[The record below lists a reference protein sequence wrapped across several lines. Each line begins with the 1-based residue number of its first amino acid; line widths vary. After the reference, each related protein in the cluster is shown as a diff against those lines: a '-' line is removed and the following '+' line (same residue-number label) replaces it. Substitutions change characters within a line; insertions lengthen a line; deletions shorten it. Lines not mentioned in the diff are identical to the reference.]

1 MKFNEQ
7 LSTYLHSVSATQ
19 KELAEYS
26 GLSTATISRFRSGKR
41 EPAYNSKELED
52 LARALT
58 DLAEKKQI
66 PIGSFEEV
74 YQTLRDSVEDLLRV
88 DHDVFLGNLNY
99 LLKYLGVRNTE
110 LAGGIH
116 SDLSHVSRIL
126 AGTSN
131 PGNTN
136 IFIHEVATYLAMRYS
151 GSSELESIA
160 KLLGVNTSEISTTA
174 GLRDHIVYYLG
185 SHAHTETDDSFPR
198 FLAALDTFDLNDYL
212 KSVHFDEIKVP
223 ASIPH
228 LPTRKEYYGIKKM
241 MESEIDFM
249 KTTVLSKSN
258 EDCILYSDM
267 PLEEMASDPEFPKKY
282 MLGMALMLKK
292 GLHLHQIH
300 DVNRP
305 FPEMMLGLESWIPLY
320 MTGQISPYYLP
331 ASQNQVFLHFLKVSG
346 VAALEGTA
354 IAGHQASGRYV
365 LYRSKEDV
373 KHYQV
378 RAKQL
383 LSKAHP
389 LMDIY
394 RQDKAELY
402 HKKQRQAFAGSSCK
416 MICSN
421 LPVYFLPEELLLGV
435 LERAKANKKIR
446 AAILQY
452 YRSSQDVLQTLL
464 REHTVHLVVPAP
476 DAASFESGAP
486 GLALADL
493 FLDKEISLTYEEY
506 AACIKALR
514 KMEEENENLQLE
526 FDPSPIFHH
535 INICIIGDK
544 SVIVSKEKSPTIHF
558 VIHHKKMIRAFR
570 NFIPPIVDK

>member
-41 EPAYNSKELED
+41 EPAYNSKELEN

-66 PIGSFEEV
+66 PIGAFEEV

-151 GSSELESIA
+151 GSNEIESIA
-160 KLLGVNTSEISTTA
+160 KLLGVSPSDISTSA
-174 GLRDHIVYYLG
+174 ALRDSLVYYLG
-185 SHAHTETDDSFPR
+185 SHARVEVDDSIPR
-198 FLAALDTFDLNDYL
+198 FLTALDSFDLNDYL
-212 KSVHFDEIKVP
+212 KSVHFDEIRLP
-223 ASIPH
+223 SAIPQ
-228 LPTRKEYYGIKKM
+228 LPTRKEYTGIKKM
-241 MESEIDFM
+241 MESELDFM
-249 KTTVLSKSN
+249 KTTVLSKSTA
-258 EDCILYSDM
+258 DCILYSDM
-267 PLEEMASDPEFPKKY
+267 PLEEMASDPVFPKKY

-305 FPEMMLGLESWIPLY
+305 FQEMMLGLESWIPLY

-346 VAALEGTA
+346 AAALEGTA
-354 IAGHQASGRYV
+354 IVGNQASGRYV
-365 LYRSKEDV
+365 LYRSREDV
-373 KHYQV
+373 KHYRI

-383 LSKAHP
+383 LSKAQP

-394 RQDKAELY
+394 RQDRAGLY
-402 HKKQRQAFAGSSCK
+402 HKLQRQALAGSDCK

-421 LPVYFLPEELLLGV
+421 LPVYFLPEELLTRV
-435 LERAKANKKIR
+435 LFRAGTDRTVR
-446 AAILQY
+446 ASVMQY
-452 YRSSQDVLQTLL
+452 YKEARESLMTLL
-464 REHTVHLVVPAP
+464 REHTVHLVLSAP
-476 DAASFESGAP
+476 DDGQAGSGTP

-493 FLDKEISLTYEEY
+493 FSDKEISLTSEEY
-506 AACIKALR
+506 AACTDALR
-514 KMEEENENLQLE
+514 ETEAENENLRLE
-526 FDPSPIFHH
+526 FDPTATFRH
-535 INICIIGDK
+535 INIQIIGDK
-544 SVIVSKEKSPTIHF
+544 MVIVSKEKSPAIHF

-570 NFIPPIVDK
+570 DFIPPIVDR